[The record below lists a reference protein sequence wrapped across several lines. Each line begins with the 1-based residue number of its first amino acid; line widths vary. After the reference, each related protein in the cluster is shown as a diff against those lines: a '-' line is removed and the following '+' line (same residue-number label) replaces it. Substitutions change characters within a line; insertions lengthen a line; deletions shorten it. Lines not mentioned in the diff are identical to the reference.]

1 MKEEWRDIK
10 GYKGCYRVS
19 NYGRV
24 KSISRLVNSSPD
36 KRTVPER
43 ILKQQVLRSGYMS
56 VGLWKDS
63 HFLRLPVHR
72 LVAIAFLPN
81 PDNLPQVNHRDGI
94 KTNNNADNLEWCS
107 RSENM
112 KHAYEHGL
120 TNPITNLVD
129 NRRKVRLTDKRN
141 GCIICFDSLVE
152 AAKYIDETKC
162 KVILSNIFRV
172 LSPKYPHY
180 KSVHG
185 YYVEYI

>member
-1 MKEEWRDIK
+1 MEEEWRDIK
-10 GYKGCYRVS
+10 GYEGCYRVS

-185 YYVEYI
+185 LSLIHI